1 MAKGQ
6 RDRVKVRR
14 WREHLAAWRR
24 SGQSV
29 RAYCAAQG
37 LSEPSFYS
45 WRRVLTRCERRSG
58 GRTAP
63 SVRTVAAA
71 ALAGESPFVPVRLV
85 EDTPP
90 PAAAVE
96 VVLRGGRVVR
106 VAAGFSAQTLREV
119 VAALEDLPC

>member
-1 MAKGQ
+1 MAKG
-6 RDRVKVRR
+6 RDSIKERR
-14 WREHLAAWRR
+14 WRGHLAAWRR

-45 WRRVLTRCERRSG
+45 WRRMLARPERRRG
-58 GRTAP
+58 TKTAAGDGTP
-63 SVRTVAAA
+63 ST
-71 ALAGESPFVPVRLV
+71 AGFTEPSPFVPVRLV
-85 EDTPP
+85 EDTTPV
-90 PAAAVE
+90 AAALE

-106 VAAGFSAQTLREV
+106 VAVGFSAQTLREV